1 MSEFEKLRKEAYKEV
16 SYLYLLV
23 FVLNLITIIFA
34 LIGDTNAFD
43 HNMIFMG
50 YLLSG
55 IL

>member
-34 LIGDTNAFD
+34 LIGDTNA
-43 HNMIFMG
+43 
-50 YLLSG
+50 
-55 IL
+55 